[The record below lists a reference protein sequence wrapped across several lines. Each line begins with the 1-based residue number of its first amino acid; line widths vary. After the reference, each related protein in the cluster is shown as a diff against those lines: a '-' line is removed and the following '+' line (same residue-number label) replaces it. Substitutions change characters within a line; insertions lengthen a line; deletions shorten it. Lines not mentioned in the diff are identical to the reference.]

1 MNSIVIGSG
10 FGGIA
15 AALRLKAKGHKV
27 KLIEKHPDLGG
38 RARVFKRNGF
48 IYDAGPTV
56 ITAPYLINE
65 LFELFNKDPKN
76 YIELTPLKIW
86 YQFIFEDKT
95 KFNYSGDEIEM
106 KDQIEKLSKED
117 VNGYEKLVNFT
128 KKIFDKGF
136 LELADV
142 PFDKP
147 FVMMQQL
154 PALLKL
160 KSYKSVYSLV
170 SSYIKNEKLR
180 RMLSMHPLLVG
191 GNPFTTTSIYGLILY
206 LEKKWGIH
214 YSVGGTGNIIKGFEK
229 LMNEV
234 GIEII
239 KNTEVTEII
248 TKNNK
253 ISGVKLNNENEIDA
267 DNVVCNADPPAFYE
281 KMLSKSNENSML
293 FNWKKNRMEYSMGLF
308 VYYFGTKKIYEN
320 VEHHTIKFGNK
331 YEEHL
336 DDIFNKKKLNNEN
349 EIGADNVVCNADPPA
364 FYEKM
369 LSKSNESSMLFNWKK
384 NRMEYSM
391 GLFVYYFGTKKIYE
405 NVEHHTIKFGNKYK
419 EHLDDIFDKK
429 KLNNDISYYLH
440 RPTATDKTMAPEGN
454 DCFYVL
460 VPVPNNQSKIN
471 WETEGEKM
479 KNLVIEKMEK
489 DLMPDLKNNIVEDF
503 YLTPDYFEKEL
514 NTKFGSGFSIQP
526 KFTQSA
532 YFRFHNKSEIYDG
545 LYFVGAGTHPGAGVP
560 GVLSSAKVLDKLF

>member
-15 AALRLKAKGHKV
+15 AALRLKAKGHNV

-38 RARVFKRNGF
+38 RARVFKKNGF

-106 KDQIEKLSKED
+106 KGQIEKLSKED

-142 PFDKP
+142 PFNKP

-239 KNTEVTEII
+239 KNSEVTEIV

-253 ISGVKLNNENEIDA
+253 ISGVKLNNENEINA
-267 DNVVCNADPPAFYE
+267 DNVNNL
-281 KMLSKSNENSML
+281 KLSWSL
-293 FNWKKNRMEYSMGLF
+293 
-308 VYYFGTKKIYEN
+308 
-320 VEHHTIKFGNK
+320 
-331 YEEHL
+331 
-336 DDIFNKKKLNNEN
+336 
-349 EIGADNVVCNADPPA
+349 
-364 FYEKM
+364 
-369 LSKSNESSMLFNWKK
+369 
-384 NRMEYSM
+384 
-391 GLFVYYFGTKKIYE
+391 
-405 NVEHHTIKFGNKYK
+405 
-419 EHLDDIFDKK
+419 
-429 KLNNDISYYLH
+429 
-440 RPTATDKTMAPEGN
+440 TMAEGSN
-454 DCFYVL
+454 QGTPL
-460 VPVPNNQSKIN
+460 VYEGIMFLIHPDNIIQALDSTNGTLI
-471 WETEGEKM
+471 WEYRYPY
-479 KNLVIEKMEK
+479 NCL
-489 DLMPDLKNNIVEDF
+489 
-503 YLTPDYFEKEL
+503 
-514 NTKFGSGFSIQP
+514 
-526 KFTQSA
+526 
-532 YFRFHNKSEIYDG
+532 
-545 LYFVGAGTHPGAGVP
+545 LYTSPSP
-560 GVLSSAKVLDKLF
+560 RDS

>member
-15 AALRLKAKGHKV
+15 AALRLRAKGHDV
-27 KLIEKHPDLGG
+27 TLIEKHQDLGG

-48 IYDAGPTV
+48 TFDGGPTV

-65 LFELFNKDPKN
+65 LFELFKKNPKD
-76 YIELTPLKIW
+76 YIELSPLKIW
-86 YQFIFEDKT
+86 YQFIFEDKS
-95 KFNYSGDEIEM
+95 KFNYSGNENEM
-106 KDQIEKLSKED
+106 KAQIGELSQED
-117 VNGYEKLVNFT
+117 VQGYEKLVNFT

-136 LELADV
+136 TELADV

-214 YSVGGTGNIIKGFEK
+214 YSMGGTGNIIKGFEK

-234 GIEII
+234 GIKVIKGNEVKKII
-239 KNTEVTEII
+239 SKNTKI
-248 TKNNK
+248 T
-253 ISGVKLNNENEIDA
+253 GVKLNNDNTINA
-267 DNVVCNADPPAFYE
+267 DIVICNADPPAVYE
-281 KMLSKSNENSML
+281 KLLDGNSNNSFL
-293 FNWKKNRMEYSMGLF
+293 FNWKK
-308 VYYFGTKKIYEN
+308 K
-320 VEHHTIKFGNK
+320 
-331 YEEHL
+331 
-336 DDIFNKKKLNNEN
+336 
-349 EIGADNVVCNADPPA
+349 
-364 FYEKM
+364 
-369 LSKSNESSMLFNWKK
+369 
-384 NRMEYSM
+384 RMEYSM

-429 KLNNDISYYLH
+429 KLNEDISYYLH
-440 RPTATDKTMAPEGN
+440 RPSATDKSMAPEGN

-460 VPVPNNQSKIN
+460 VPVPNNQSGIDWN
-471 WETEGEKM
+471 TEGEKM
-479 KNLVIEKMEK
+479 KSLIINKMEK
-489 DLMPDLKNNIVEDF
+489 DLMPNLKENIVEDF
-503 YLTPDYFEKEL
+503 YLTPDYFEKDL

-560 GVLSSAKVLDKLF
+560 GVLSSAKVLDKIL

>member
-15 AALRLKAKGHKV
+15 AALRLRAKGHKV
-27 KLIEKHPDLGG
+27 TLIEKHPDLGG
-38 RARVFKRNGF
+38 RARVFKKNGF
-48 IYDAGPTV
+48 TFDGGPTV

-65 LFELFNKDPKN
+65 LFDLFKKDPKD
-76 YIELTPLKIW
+76 YIKLTPLKIW

-95 KFNYSGDEIEM
+95 KFDYSGNESEM
-106 KDQIEKLSKED
+106 KNQIQKINKTD
-117 VNGYEKLVNFT
+117 VKGYEKLVNFT

-136 LELADV
+136 TELADV

-147 FVMMQQL
+147 FVMMKQL

-170 SSYIKNEKLR
+170 SSYIQNEKLR

-191 GNPFTTTSIYGLILY
+191 GNPFSTTSIYGLILY

-214 YSVGGTGNIIKGFEK
+214 YSMGGTGNIIKGYEK

-234 GIEII
+234 GIKILKES
-239 KNTEVTEII
+239 EVTKII
-248 TKNNK
+248 SKNNK
-253 ISGVKLNNENEIDA
+253 ISGIQINNQIDIDA
-267 DNVVCNADPPAFYE
+267 DNVICNADPPAVYE
-281 KMLSKSNENSML
+281 KLLGQNKNNSIL

-320 VEHHTIKFGNK
+320 VEHHTIKF
-331 YEEHL
+331 
-336 DDIFNKKKLNNEN
+336 
-349 EIGADNVVCNADPPA
+349 C
-364 FYEKM
+364 
-369 LSKSNESSMLFNWKK
+369 
-384 NRMEYSM
+384 
-391 GLFVYYFGTKKIYE
+391 
-405 NVEHHTIKFGNKYK
+405 NKYK

-429 KLNNDISYYLH
+429 KLNEDISYYLH
-440 RPTATDKTMAPEGN
+440 RPTATDKSMAPQGN

-460 VPVPNNQSKIN
+460 VHVPNNQSKIN
-471 WETEGEKM
+471 WDIEGEKM
-479 KNLVIEKMEK
+479 KKLVIEKMEK
-489 DLMPDLKNNIVEDF
+489 DLMPNLSENIVEDF
-503 YLTPDYFEKEL
+503 YLTPDYFEKDL
-514 NTKFGSGFSIQP
+514 NTKYGSGFSIQP

-532 YFRFHNKSEIYDG
+532 YFRFHNKSEVYDG

-560 GVLSSAKVLDKLF
+560 GVLSSAKVLDKII

>member
-15 AALRLKAKGHKV
+15 AALRLKAKGHQV

-38 RARVFKRNGF
+38 RARVFKKNGF
-48 IYDAGPTV
+48 IFDGGPTV

-65 LFELFNKDPKN
+65 LFELFKKDPKN
-76 YIELTPLKIW
+76 YIELSPLKIW
-86 YQFIFEDKT
+86 YQFIFEDKS
-95 KFNYSGDEIEM
+95 KFNYSGNEANM
-106 KDQIEKLSKED
+106 VQQIEDISKDD
-117 VNGYEKLVNFT
+117 VEGYQKLVSFT

-136 LELADV
+136 TELADV

-170 SSYIKNEKLR
+170 SSFIKNEKLR

-214 YSVGGTGNIIKGFEK
+214 YSMGGTGNIIKGLEK
-229 LMNEV
+229 LMLEE
-234 GIEII
+234 GIDII
-239 KNTEVTEII
+239 KNSEVTEII
-248 TKNNK
+248 SKSNK
-253 ISGVKLNNENEIDA
+253 ITGIKLNNQEIIEA
-267 DNVVCNADPPAFYE
+267 ENVVCNADPPAFYE
-281 KMLSKSNENSML
+281 KMLKKNGQGSFI
-293 FNWKKNRMEYSMGLF
+293 FNWKKKRMEYSMGLF
-308 VYYFGTKKIYEN
+308 VYYFGTKK
-320 VEHHTIKFGNK
+320 V
-331 YEEHL
+331 
-336 DDIFNKKKLNNEN
+336 
-349 EIGADNVVCNADPPA
+349 
-364 FYEKM
+364 
-369 LSKSNESSMLFNWKK
+369 
-384 NRMEYSM
+384 
-391 GLFVYYFGTKKIYE
+391 YE

-419 EHLDDIFDKK
+419 EHLEDIFNNK

-440 RPTATDKTMAPEGN
+440 RPSATDKSMAPEGN

-460 VPVPNNQSKIN
+460 VPVPNNQSKID
-471 WETEGEKM
+471 WQTEGENM
-479 KNLVIEKMEK
+479 KNLVIDKMEK
-489 DLMPDLKNNIVEDF
+489 DLMPNLRENIVADF

-560 GVLSSAKVLDKLF
+560 GVLSSAKVLDKLL

>member
-15 AALRLKAKGHKV
+15 AALRLRAKGHKV
-27 KLIEKHPDLGG
+27 TLIEKHPDLGG
-38 RARVFKRNGF
+38 RARVFKKNGF
-48 IYDAGPTV
+48 TFDGGPTV

-65 LFELFNKDPKN
+65 LFDLFKKDPKD
-76 YIELTPLKIW
+76 YIKLTPLKIW

-95 KFNYSGDEIEM
+95 KFDYSGNESEM
-106 KDQIEKLSKED
+106 KNQIQKINETD
-117 VNGYEKLVNFT
+117 VKGYEKLVNFT

-136 LELADV
+136 TELADV

-147 FVMMQQL
+147 FVMMKQL

-170 SSYIKNEKLR
+170 SSYIQNEKLR

-191 GNPFTTTSIYGLILY
+191 GNPFSTTSIYGLILY

-214 YSVGGTGNIIKGFEK
+214 YSMGGTGNIIKGYEK

-234 GIEII
+234 GIKILKES
-239 KNTEVTEII
+239 EVTKII
-248 TKNNK
+248 SKNNK
-253 ISGVKLNNENEIDA
+253 ISGIQINNQIDIDA
-267 DNVVCNADPPAFYE
+267 DNVICNADPPAVYE
-281 KMLSKSNENSML
+281 KLLGQNKNNS
-293 FNWKKNRMEYSMGLF
+293 
-308 VYYFGTKKIYEN
+308 I
-320 VEHHTIKFGNK
+320 
-331 YEEHL
+331 
-336 DDIFNKKKLNNEN
+336 
-349 EIGADNVVCNADPPA
+349 
-364 FYEKM
+364 
-369 LSKSNESSMLFNWKK
+369 LFNWKK

-429 KLNNDISYYLH
+429 KLNEDISYYLH
-440 RPTATDKTMAPEGN
+440 RPTATDKSMAPQGN

-471 WETEGEKM
+471 WDIEGKKM
-479 KNLVIEKMEK
+479 KKLVIEKMEK
-489 DLMPDLKNNIVEDF
+489 DLMPNLSENIVEDF
-503 YLTPDYFEKEL
+503 YLTPDYFEKDL
-514 NTKFGSGFSIQP
+514 NTKYGSGFSIQP

-532 YFRFHNKSEIYDG
+532 YFRFHNKSEVYDG

-560 GVLSSAKVLDKLF
+560 GVLSSAKVLDKII

>member
-15 AALRLKAKGHKV
+15 AALRLKAKGHQV
-27 KLIEKHPDLGG
+27 TLIEKHPDLGG
-38 RARVFKRNGF
+38 RARVFKKNGF
-48 IYDAGPTV
+48 IFDGGPTV

-65 LFELFNKDPKN
+65 LFELFKKDPKK
-76 YIELTPLKIW
+76 YIELSPLKIW
-86 YQFIFEDKT
+86 YQFIFEDKS
-95 KFNYSGDEIEM
+95 KFNYSGDEANMVE
-106 KDQIEKLSKED
+106 QIEDISKDD
-117 VNGYEKLVNFT
+117 VEGYKKLVNFT

-136 LELADV
+136 TELADV
-142 PFDKP
+142 PFDRP
-147 FVMMQQL
+147 FVMIQQL

-170 SSYIKNEKLR
+170 SSFIKNEKLR

-214 YSVGGTGNIIKGFEK
+214 YSMGGTGNIIRGLEK
-229 LMNEV
+229 LMLEE
-234 GIEII
+234 GIDII
-239 KNTEVTEII
+239 KNCEVTEII
-248 TKNNK
+248 SKSNK
-253 ISGVKLNNENEIDA
+253 ITGVKLNGQEIINA
-267 DNVVCNADPPAFYE
+267 KNVICNADPPAFYE
-281 KMLSKSNENSML
+281 KMLKKNGQGSFI
-293 FNWKKNRMEYSMGLF
+293 FNWKKKRMEYSMGLF
-308 VYYFGTKKIYEN
+308 VYYFGTKKIY
-320 VEHHTIKFGNK
+320 
-331 YEEHL
+331 
-336 DDIFNKKKLNNEN
+336 
-349 EIGADNVVCNADPPA
+349 
-364 FYEKM
+364 
-369 LSKSNESSMLFNWKK
+369 S
-384 NRMEYSM
+384 
-391 GLFVYYFGTKKIYE
+391 

-419 EHLDDIFDKK
+419 EHLEDIFNNK

-440 RPTATDKTMAPEGN
+440 RPSATDKSMAPEGN

-460 VPVPNNQSKIN
+460 VPVPNNQSKID
-471 WETEGEKM
+471 WKTEGEKM
-479 KNLVIEKMEK
+479 KNLVIDKMEK
-489 DLMPDLKNNIVEDF
+489 DLMPNLRENIVADF

-560 GVLSSAKVLDKLF
+560 GVLSSAKVLDKLL

>member
-27 KLIEKHPDLGG
+27 TLIEKHPDLGG
-38 RARVFKRNGF
+38 RARVFRKNGF
-48 IYDAGPTV
+48 IFDGGPTV

-65 LFELFNKDPKN
+65 LFELFKKNPKD
-76 YIELTPLKIW
+76 YIKLSPLKVW
-86 YQFIFEDKT
+86 YQFVFEDKS
-95 KFNYSGDEIEM
+95 KFNYSGNENEM
-106 KDQIEKLSKED
+106 KAQIKELNKED
-117 VNGYEKLVNFT
+117 VKGYEKLVNFT

-136 LELADV
+136 TELADI

-154 PALLKL
+154 PSLLKL

-214 YSVGGTGNIIKGFEK
+214 YSMGGTGNIIKGFEK

-234 GIEII
+234 GIKVI
-239 KNTEVTEII
+239 KGNEVTKILS
-248 TKNNK
+248 KNNK
-253 ISGVKLNNENEIDA
+253 ITSIQLDNHNYIDA
-267 DNVVCNADPPAFYE
+267 DNVICNADPPAVYE
-281 KMLSKSNENSML
+281 KLLDEKNNNSFL
-293 FNWKKNRMEYSMGLF
+293 FKWKKKRMEYSMGLF

-320 VEHHTIKFGNK
+320 VEHHTIKFG
-331 YEEHL
+331 
-336 DDIFNKKKLNNEN
+336 
-349 EIGADNVVCNADPPA
+349 
-364 FYEKM
+364 
-369 LSKSNESSMLFNWKK
+369 S
-384 NRMEYSM
+384 
-391 GLFVYYFGTKKIYE
+391 
-405 NVEHHTIKFGNKYK
+405 KYK

-440 RPTATDKTMAPEGN
+440 RPSATDKSMAPEGN

-460 VPVPNNQSKIN
+460 VPVPNNQSGID
-471 WETEGEKM
+471 WSIEGDKM
-479 KNLVIEKMEK
+479 KKLIIDKMEN
-489 DLMPDLKNNIVEDF
+489 DLMPNLRNNIVEDF
-503 YLTPDYFEKEL
+503 YLTPDYFEKDL

-560 GVLSSAKVLDKLF
+560 GVLSSAKVLDKIL

>member
-15 AALRLKAKGHKV
+15 AALRLKAKGHQV

-38 RARVFKRNGF
+38 RARVFKKNGF
-48 IYDAGPTV
+48 IFDGGPTV

-65 LFELFNKDPKN
+65 LFELFKKDPKN
-76 YIELTPLKIW
+76 YIELSPLKIW
-86 YQFIFEDKT
+86 YQFIFEDKS
-95 KFNYSGDEIEM
+95 KFNYSGDEANM
-106 KDQIEKLSKED
+106 VKQIEDISKDD
-117 VNGYEKLVNFT
+117 VEGYQKLVSFT

-136 LELADV
+136 TELADV

-170 SSYIKNEKLR
+170 SSFIKNEKLR

-214 YSVGGTGNIIKGFEK
+214 YSMGGTGNIIKGLEK
-229 LMNEV
+229 LMLEE
-234 GIEII
+234 GIDII
-239 KNTEVTEII
+239 KNSEVTEII
-248 TKNNK
+248 SKSNK
-253 ISGVKLNNENEIDA
+253 ITGVKLNNQEIIEA
-267 DNVVCNADPPAFYE
+267 ENVVCNADPPAFYE
-281 KMLSKSNENSML
+281 KMLKKNGQGSFI
-293 FNWKKNRMEYSMGLF
+293 FNWKKKRMEYSMGLF
-308 VYYFGTKKIYEN
+308 VYYFGTKK
-320 VEHHTIKFGNK
+320 V
-331 YEEHL
+331 
-336 DDIFNKKKLNNEN
+336 
-349 EIGADNVVCNADPPA
+349 
-364 FYEKM
+364 
-369 LSKSNESSMLFNWKK
+369 
-384 NRMEYSM
+384 
-391 GLFVYYFGTKKIYE
+391 YE

-419 EHLDDIFDKK
+419 EHLEDIFNNK

-440 RPTATDKTMAPEGN
+440 RPSATDKSMAPEGN

-460 VPVPNNQSKIN
+460 VPVPNNQSKID
-471 WETEGEKM
+471 WQTEGENM
-479 KNLVIEKMEK
+479 KNLVIDKMEK
-489 DLMPDLKNNIVEDF
+489 DLMPNLRENIVADF

-560 GVLSSAKVLDKLF
+560 GVLSSAKVLDKLL